1 MGHFPKDAVSYK
13 QGTFS
18 KSVSKSC
25 LRKLSSA
32 WSRDL
37 YEGDSRNSVQA
48 DRYNSGIP
56 GVEHIVATIN
66 SAGKRDRI
74 CVLFSSESDKLLVT
88 NRPKAAAEGSG
99 LRPLSYPRNG
109 RGPLPKAA
117 ARAPFG
123 FAVPQKVE
131 VRVAQFHS

>member
-1 MGHFPKDAVSYK
+1 MAMVNLP
-13 QGTFS
+13 FS
-18 KSVSKSC
+18 FIKFAIGPSAFAI
-25 LRKLSSA
+25 KL
-32 WSRDL
+32 
-37 YEGDSRNSVQA
+37 
-48 DRYNSGIP
+48 
-56 GVEHIVATIN
+56 IN

-74 CVLFSSESDKLLVT
+74 CVLFPSDKLLVT

-117 ARAPFG
+117 ARAPIG

>member
-1 MGHFPKDAVSYK
+1 MLIRKNGLL
-13 QGTFS
+13 FS
-18 KSVSKSC
+18 PWH
-25 LRKLSSA
+25 L
-32 WSRDL
+32 
-37 YEGDSRNSVQA
+37 E
-48 DRYNSGIP
+48 I
-56 GVEHIVATIN
+56 IN

-74 CVLFSSESDKLLVT
+74 CVLFSSDKLLVT

>member
-1 MGHFPKDAVSYK
+1 MSDNVSGHVNKARIVINLESNLTPEHLY
-13 QGTFS
+13 
-18 KSVSKSC
+18 
-25 LRKLSSA
+25 LSS
-32 WSRDL
+32 
-37 YEGDSRNSVQA
+37 
-48 DRYNSGIP
+48 
-56 GVEHIVATIN
+56 IN

-74 CVLFSSESDKLLVT
+74 CVLFSSDKLLVT